1 MLRRVLILGV
11 SKQVATEAEHGTK
24 SFGNIFYLKIS
35 FSIFRFFLSPL
46 WGFDPFFGQESKSKE
61 GDDAEK
67 VLRRVLILGV
77 WKQVATEAE
86 HGTKSFGNIF
96 YLKISFS
103 IFRYFIPFISGFDPF
118 FGQESKSKEGDDAA
132 KVLLL
137 FLVVLKKVATEAE
150 HGTKDIKRLI
160 LEYLLFENHFHH
172 FQICYPFYRVSA
184 MTWPGVQSQESW

>member
-46 WGFDPFFGQESKSKE
+46 SGFDPFFGQESKSKE

-103 IFRYFIPFISGFDPF
+103 IFRFFIPFISGFDPF

-137 FLVVLKKVATEAE
+137 FVSGGIEKSCHRGRTWN
-150 HGTKDIKRLI
+150 KRHQKTNLRI
-160 LEYLLFENHFHH
+160 SS
-172 FQICYPFYRVSA
+172 I
-184 MTWPGVQSQESW
+184 